1 MRRTRLRR
9 SIVGILFLALLAPL
23 SGCAPSDEV
32 DGVLWRQIAEYKDP
46 FGRTLSDSL
55 GEPKATFATNLA
67 NNELG
72 LPGHFWDG
80 SSNPQSL
87 SLDDGGLV
95 FFGLDEDWEKLRF
108 NVLISSGPRSPE
120 DDPLDDGRRY
130 AGPPEIYTCFEVTI
144 KVGEQASRSMF
155 YKDVACDDRLVS
167 ELDDDAKRYPVNV
180 FNG

>member
-9 SIVGILFLALLAPL
+9 SIAGTLFLALLTPL

-46 FGRTLSDSL
+46 FGRTLYDSL

-67 NNELG
+67 NNGLG
-72 LPGHFWDG
+72 LPGHYWDE
-80 SSNPQSL
+80 SSNPQKL

-95 FFGLDEDWEKLRF
+95 FFGLDEDLEKLKF
-108 NVLISSGPRSPE
+108 SVLISSGPRSPE
-120 DDPLDDGRRY
+120 DDPLDNGGRY
-130 AGPPEIYTCFEVTI
+130 SGPPEIYTCFLVTI
-144 KVGEQASRSMF
+144 KVGEQASRSMI
-155 YKDVACDDRLVS
+155 YNDAACDARLVS
-167 ELDDDAKRYPVNV
+167 ELDDDAKQYPVDV